1 MSIVPRVWW
10 LALAVTVAVAV
21 LFTLLGRWQ
30 WHRAGEA
37 RAVRASFEAAAQQP
51 ALEAAPADPSSLR
64 YSTLAVRGR
73 YEPALQFLI
82 DNRVHAGSAGYE
94 VLTPFHLADDERRL
108 LVNRGWVPAG
118 PDRNRL
124 PDVAVDG
131 RERELRGRID
141 RLPRA
146 ALDLVDVAPAPGA
159 AGVHVVSYPTAAE
172 LAAALRRPTFGYQLL
187 LDPGAADGFARDW
200 RVQGLTPER
209 HLAYA
214 GQWWL
219 LAATAVVIGGI
230 TTLRLRRAARR

>member
-1 MSIVPRVWW
+1 MSVRPRAWW
-10 LALAVTVAVAV
+10 LALAVTAGVAA
-21 LFTLLGRWQ
+21 LFTVLGRWQ

-37 RAVRASFEAAAQQP
+37 RALRASFEAAAQQP

-64 YSTLAVRGR
+64 YHALAVRGR
-73 YEPALQFLI
+73 YEPAVQFLI
-82 DNRVHAGSAGYE
+82 DNRVHDGTAGYE

-108 LVNRGWVPAG
+108 LVNRGWVPVG

-124 PDVAVDG
+124 PAVAVDG

-146 ALDLVDVAPAPGA
+146 GLDLAEAAPALGA

-172 LAAALRRPTFGYQLL
+172 LAAALGRPTFAYQLL

-200 RVQGLTPER
+200 RVQGLLPER

-219 LAATAVVIGGI
+219 LAALAVVIGAV